1 MYDIGTEIPEYT
13 DYQEIR
19 IIKQTVDSDGI
30 ITNIYEDGIVE
41 RFNPKLM
48 KKIILSQKESMELF
62 SSAQKEIDFVFK
74 KRGTQKGA
82 RKWKK

>member
-1 MYDIGTEIPEYT
+1 MYDIGIEILEYT

-30 ITNIYEDGIVE
+30 ITNIYEDGIAE

-62 SSAQKEIDFVFK
+62 SGAQKEIDFVFK